1 MKKYRNKN
9 LSNFDSYR
17 DKYYPTI
24 RPISSIQRINGE
36 NNDSNEKSLRVLMRE
51 QLEKDM
57 KYMKERIENYKEECN
72 DTR

>member
-1 MKKYRNKN
+1 M
-9 LSNFDSYR
+9 DS
-17 DKYYPTI
+17 TS

-36 NNDSNEKSLRVLMRE
+36 KIMILNEKSLRVLMRE
-51 QLEKDM
+51 QLDKDM

>member
-1 MKKYRNKN
+1 MI
-9 LSNFDSYR
+9 L
-17 DKYYPTI
+17 
-24 RPISSIQRINGE
+24 
-36 NNDSNEKSLRVLMRE
+36 NEKSLRVLMRE